1 MLEVF
6 REGVERDI
14 SNSVPVATDTRQT
27 IASLAQLY
35 AELCDEMH
43 EIKAIES
50 VQAMLAGYAPELDVP
65 TESHTEKVQRP
76 SMQVL
81 TTAPLPTGTRPSLTS
96 QQSRTPRRPTKP
108 PPSTRSKSRSKSKVR
123 SAPCRLLCACL
134 ISMFSPALRS
144 PALRVHPGTD
154 DEQCPPLSLRPI
166 GCCPLRAAEEEW
178 RLL

>member
-27 IASLAQLY
+27 IASLAQQY

-65 TESHTEKVQRP
+65 TESHTEKANEAAAFDQEQEQEQEQGTIG
-76 SMQVL
+76 S
-81 TTAPLPTGTRPSLTS
+81 LPPSLFLPYFS
-96 QQSRTPRRPTKP
+96 VLAFSVLACSVLACSVPAC
-108 PPSTRSKSRSKSKVR
+108 SVLAC
-123 SAPCRLLCACL
+123 SA
-134 ISMFSPALRS
+134 MPALR
-144 PALRVHPGTD
+144 
-154 DEQCPPLSLRPI
+154 C
-166 GCCPLRAAEEEW
+166 
-178 RLL
+178 LLFERTLHHG